1 MIRFQPWRPATA
13 VLPSVIRG
21 KTAQRLAASGT
32 EAVRPRFY
40 SRKTGAGMVLLSW
53 MFEFHCLFSPSAADV
68 WRY

>member
-13 VLPSVIRG
+13 VLPSAIRG

-32 EAVRPRFY
+32 EAMRPRFY

-53 MFEFHCLFSPSAADV
+53 MFELHCLFSPSAADV